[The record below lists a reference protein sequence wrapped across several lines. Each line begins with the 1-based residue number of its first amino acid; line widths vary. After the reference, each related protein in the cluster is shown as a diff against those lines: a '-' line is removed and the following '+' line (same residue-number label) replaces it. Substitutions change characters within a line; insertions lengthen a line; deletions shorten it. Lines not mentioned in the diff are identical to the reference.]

1 MGLQATG
8 IGSGIDIGSLVDQL
22 VAAEGGPKSLR
33 MNTREA
39 ELTAKLSSMGAIK
52 SSISSFKSS
61 FLNLTLG
68 STYSALK
75 TTPSDKDVFTATAT
89 SSAAVGTYTID
100 VLSIAQGQVLTTDAT
115 YAAADT
121 DSTVVGTGTLTFEFD
136 DDKDGN
142 FDGSGTI
149 ETVTISGGT
158 LNDIRDS
165 INDADIG
172 VAASIVYNGTGYQL
186 SLAAES
192 GAAKSMKVTVAD
204 GVGTP
209 ITDPSIGLGQ
219 LAYDPAAG
227 VGSGQNMTETLAAA
241 DASILFNGVSVTSS
255 SNTITNPV
263 DGIELTLKAADAGVV
278 KTLTITD
285 DTSKIS
291 SSAAAFVASFNEL
304 ITSLNSATFYDAD
317 SGTKGLFLG
326 DSVIRNIENQIR
338 NVLNQTVGD
347 NTVKYNSMASIGIT
361 TSQDGTLEFDTAKL
375 DAALTEDADQ
385 VRNLFAGNASNVDDN
400 YEKAIAFS
408 NIPTGVE
415 TEEVEV
421 LITQAATQARF
432 FGARLDETV
441 LDGVTALTNSNFDIT
456 VDGNLTSVVLN
467 GQTFSSGD
475 DLASYIQNA
484 VGVNNLTVSY
494 ANDKLTF
501 VSTSYGSASTLDIT
515 NAEVNAVAN
524 LGISNTASTATG
536 VDVAGKL
543 GFESATGSGQT
554 LTADVGTTY
563 AGLVVTFTGTTNTF
577 GYEKTKVDGLF
588 SELNTLLNSFLDSDG
603 ILAARNKTFNNQIDD
618 IAEQRIQLGL
628 RMDALEARLLRQFNA
643 MDTLVAQL
651 NSTGSFLTNQLSS
664 LQGLANRVNK

>member
-8 IGSGIDIGSLVDQL
+8 IGSGIDVGSLVDQL
-22 VAAEGGPKSLR
+22 VAAEGAPKSLR

-52 SSISSFKSS
+52 SAISSFKSS

-68 STYSALK
+68 STYSVLK
-75 TTPSDKDVFTATAT
+75 TTSSDDDIFTATAT
-89 SSAAVGTYTID
+89 NSAAVGTYTID
-100 VLSIAQGQVLTTDAT
+100 VLSVAQGQVLTTDAT

-142 FDGSGTI
+142 FDGTGTI

-172 VAASIVYNGTGYQL
+172 VAASIVYNGTAYQL

-192 GAAKSMKVTVAD
+192 GAAKSMKVTVVD

-219 LAYDPAAG
+219 FAYDPVAA

-278 KTLTITD
+278 KTLTLAD

-291 SSAAAFVASFNEL
+291 SATSAFVTSFNEL
-304 ITSLNSATFYDAD
+304 ITSLNTATFYDAD
-317 SGTKGLFLG
+317 SGTRGLFLG
-326 DSVIRNIENQIR
+326 DSVIRNIENQVR

-361 TSQDGTLEFDTAKL
+361 TSADGTLEFDTAKL
-375 DAALTEDADQ
+375 GAALAEDAAQ
-385 VRNLFAGNASNVDDN
+385 VRNLFAGNASVIDEN
-400 YEKAIAFS
+400 YDAAIAFS
-408 NIPTGVE
+408 SIPTGVE
-415 TEEVEV
+415 TFEVDV
-421 LITQAATQARF
+421 LITQAATQAQSY
-432 FGARLDETV
+432 GARLNETV
-441 LDGVTALTNSNFDIT
+441 LDGITALTSSNFDIT

-467 GQTFSSGD
+467 GQMFSSGN

-484 VGVNNLTVSY
+484 VGVSNLTVTY

-501 VSTSYGSASTLDIT
+501 SSTSYGSASTIDIS
-515 NAEVNAVAN
+515 NAEANAAAN

-536 VDVAGKL
+536 LDVAGKL
-543 GFESATGSGQT
+543 GFESATGSGQI
-554 LTADVGTTY
+554 LTADAGTTY
-563 AGLVVTFTGTTNTF
+563 AGLVVTFTGTSSTF

-588 SELNTLLNSFLDSDG
+588 SELNTLLSSFLDSDG

-618 IAEQRIQLGL
+618 IKEQRTQLGL
-628 RMDALEARLLRQFNA
+628 RMDALETRLLRQFNA
-643 MDTLVAQL
+643 MDTLVARL
-651 NSTGSFLTNQLSS
+651 NSTGTFLTSQLSS